1 MRLLDGHLEPRHER
15 MHDSRAERG
24 RQTVPVDGFALLLGV
39 VRQIDDRRF
48 ESREGE
54 IQRRILDVRIR
65 QLVHLRIAVLRQLV
79 DLRTARIADTEHAGD
94 FIERLACCVVACA
107 AEDFK
112 LGVAFHHHD
121 LAVTAGRDQCQKR
134 RFQLRIRQ
142 ISSRNVSSDVV
153 HRNERLVHRKGERL
167 AEVRADEQ
175 RTDQSG
181 RTGRGNRVHI
191 VLVHFR
197 ILKRLLGHAHDR
209 LHVPPRRDFRH
220 NAAVQR
226 VRGDLRVH
234 HARQDFS
241 SVLDDGCRRFIA
253 RGLDCKYFHG

>member
-24 RQTVPVDGFALLLGV
+24 RETVPVDGFAFLLGV
-39 VRQIDDRRF
+39 VRQIDDRRL
-48 ESREGE
+48 ESRERKVE
-54 IQRRILDVRIR
+54 RRILDVRIR
-65 QLVHLRIAVLRQLV
+65 QLVHL
-79 DLRTARIADTEHAGD
+79 RIADTEHAGD

-121 LAVTAGRDQCQKR
+121 LAVAAGRDQCQKR

-153 HRNERLVHRKGERL
+153 HRNKRLVHRKGERL

-175 RTDQSG
+175 RTEQSG

-197 ILKRLLGHAHDR
+197 VLERLLGHAHDR